1 MGNSVEVEESLD
13 CLRGGGARD
22 LRDLVILQGAML
34 LTSAGMVETLDQG
47 KERIAAVLDSG
58 AALEKFKL
66 MVIRQVRLL
75 HGKSNLN
82 LFHSR
87 FFPIDIDSLV

>member
-34 LTSAGMVETLDQG
+34 LTSAGRAETLDRG

-58 AALEKFKL
+58 AALEKFKQ
-66 MVIRQVRLL
+66 MVIRQVRIVNLKVKFKL
-75 HGKSNLN
+75 INLKSE
-82 LFHSR
+82 
-87 FFPIDIDSLV
+87 PD

>member
-34 LTSAGMVETLDQG
+34 LTSAGKVETLDRG
-47 KERIAAVLDSG
+47 KERIEAVLDNG

-66 MVIRQVRLL
+66 MVIRQVRIVTWRV
-75 HGKSNLN
+75 K
-82 LFHSR
+82 FIE
-87 FFPIDIDSLV
+87 FIDSLV

>member
-34 LTSAGMVETLDQG
+34 LTSAGKVENLDKG
-47 KERIAAVLDSG
+47 KEKIAEVLDSG
-58 AALEKFKL
+58 AALEKFKQ
-66 MVIRQVRLL
+66 MVIRQVRIVNLKVKF
-75 HGKSNLN
+75 KSINLK
-82 LFHSR
+82 SE
-87 FFPIDIDSLV
+87 PD

>member
-1 MGNSVEVEESLD
+1 MEESLD

-66 MVIRQVRLL
+66 MVIRQVRIVTWKACTWKVKL
-75 HGKSNLN
+75 KSMA
-82 LFHSR
+82 FKV
-87 FFPIDIDSLV
+87 FPIDSRV